1 MKATRNQWSK
11 KFAEELANLNADA
24 PDYTCAP
31 GIIRGRLMESLEP
44 AQRELY
50 DYVSQD
56 DKPVTT
62 NRIAVDFQLQPN
74 HASGLLKSLWELG
87 LLTRKLVIDDR
98 GKRYEYRRATP

>member
-1 MKATRNQWSK
+1 MKTERNQWSK

-24 PDYTCAP
+24 PDYSCAP
-31 GIIRGRLMESLEP
+31 GIIRGWLIESLEP

-62 NRIAVDFQLQPN
+62 NRIVVDFQLQSN
-74 HASGLLKSLWELG
+74 HASGLLKSLWELS

-98 GKRYEYRRATP
+98 GKRYEYRRK